1 MCALRHSVVIQEFL
15 EALKVEVKYRPPSE
29 NESAYACDVCEV
41 QYSIFAEEFDSF
53 LNLNVELELEC
64 TALRTIVLT
73 V

>member
-41 QYSIFAEEFDSF
+41 QYSISQRILLVPEP
-53 LNLNVELELEC
+53 EC
-64 TALRTIVLT
+64 
-73 V
+73 